1 MSEPGDHS
9 PCILIVAA
17 PSGSGKSTLAARLM
31 QALPQIRFSVSATTR
46 PPRGAEQDGVAYH
59 FLSPDAFRAAVA
71 AGELLEYEEVY
82 PDRFYGTLRS
92 EVERSSVAH
101 PVLLDVDVVGA
112 LNVKDEFGPKC
123 LAVFVQA
130 PSVEELE
137 RRLRERG
144 TDDETTI
151 RTRLDK
157 AAWEMSFASKFDVR
171 VINDDLDR
179 AADELIAHV
188 RTFLGTRS

>member
-1 MSEPGDHS
+1 MSEQGDHS

-31 QALPQIRFSVSATTR
+31 AALPQIRFSVSATTR
-46 PPRGAEQDGVAYH
+46 PPRAGEEDGVAYH
-59 FLSPDAFRAAVA
+59 FLSADAFRAAVA
-71 AGELLEYEEVY
+71 RGELLEYEEVY

-112 LNVKDEFGPKC
+112 LNVKQEFGPRC

-130 PSVEELE
+130 PSMEELE
-137 RRLRERG
+137 RRLRARG
-144 TDDETTI
+144 TEDEATLQ
-151 RTRLDK
+151 TRLDK
-157 AAWEMSFASKFDVR
+157 AAWEMTFAPSFDRLV
-171 VINDDLDR
+171 VNDDLDR
-179 AADELIAHV
+179 AADELISHV
-188 RTFLGTRS
+188 RAFLAACP

>member
-1 MSEPGDHS
+1 
-9 PCILIVAA
+9 
-17 PSGSGKSTLAARLM
+17 M

>member
-1 MSEPGDHS
+1 M
-9 PCILIVAA
+9 
-17 PSGSGKSTLAARLM
+17 
-31 QALPQIRFSVSATTR
+31 
-46 PPRGAEQDGVAYH
+46 
-59 FLSPDAFRAAVA
+59 
-71 AGELLEYEEVY
+71 
-82 PDRFYGTLRS
+82 
-92 EVERSSVAH
+92 AH

>member
-1 MSEPGDHS
+1 
-9 PCILIVAA
+9 
-17 PSGSGKSTLAARLM
+17 M

-46 PPRGAEQDGVAYH
+46 PPRGEERDGVAYH
-59 FLSPDAFRAAVA
+59 FLTPDAFRAAVA
-71 AGELLEYEEVY
+71 AGDLLEYEEVY

-112 LNVKDEFGPKC
+112 LNVKREFGDQC

-130 PSVEELE
+130 PSMEELE
-137 RRLRERG
+137 HRLRSRG
-144 TDDETTI
+144 TDDEATI
-151 RTRLDK
+151 ATRLDK
-157 AAWEMSFASKFDVR
+157 AAWEMSFAPEFDVR
-171 VINDDLDR
+171 VVNDDLDR

-188 RTFLGTRS
+188 RTFLGTAS

>member
-71 AGELLEYEEVY
+71 AGELLE
-82 PDRFYGTLRS
+82 
-92 EVERSSVAH
+92 
-101 PVLLDVDVVGA
+101 
-112 LNVKDEFGPKC
+112 
-123 LAVFVQA
+123 
-130 PSVEELE
+130 
-137 RRLRERG
+137 
-144 TDDETTI
+144 
-151 RTRLDK
+151 
-157 AAWEMSFASKFDVR
+157 
-171 VINDDLDR
+171 
-179 AADELIAHV
+179 
-188 RTFLGTRS
+188 